1 MRHGRLSV
9 RLPAPLSGDSGH
21 QLEPAVHMQ
30 GTAVLTIL
38 TAEMSLLLQTR
49 IPADHFIA
57 LCRGF
62 QKGPSALP

>member
-1 MRHGRLSV
+1 MRHGRPSV

-21 QLEPAVHMQ
+21 QLEPAVRTQ
-30 GTAVLTIL
+30 GTAAVTIL
-38 TAEMSLLLQTR
+38 TEEMSLLLQTR
-49 IPADHFIA
+49 IPADHLIG